1 MSAPEVTDHLVEAIR
16 GGKYDVIVCNYANPD
31 MVGHTGNFAAA
42 VQAIEVIDEC
52 LGRVYEALK
61 SVGGEA
67 LITADHGNAEQMR
80 GKDTGQAHTAH
91 TSNVVPLLYIGR
103 PAHLEE
109 GVLAD
114 VIPTLID
121 IMGLTKP
128 PEMSGRSL
136 VELQPDGLRTPT
148 DIIEEAEA

>member
-1 MSAPEVTDHLVEAIR
+1 
-16 GGKYDVIVCNYANPD
+16 
-31 MVGHTGNFAAA
+31 
-42 VQAIEVIDEC
+42 
-52 LGRVYEALK
+52 
-61 SVGGEA
+61 
-67 LITADHGNAEQMR
+67 MR

-128 PEMSGRSL
+128 QEMSGRSL
-136 VELQPDGLRTPT
+136 VELPPDGSRTPT
-148 DIIEEAEA
+148 DVIEEAEA